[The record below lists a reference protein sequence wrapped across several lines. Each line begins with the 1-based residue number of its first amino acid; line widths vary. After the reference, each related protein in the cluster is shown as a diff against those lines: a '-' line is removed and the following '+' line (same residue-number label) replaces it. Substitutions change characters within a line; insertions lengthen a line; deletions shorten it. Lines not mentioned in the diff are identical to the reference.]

1 MVQAEV
7 GRNGIPERLVP
18 TSQGLRFNQL
28 VLLVG
33 LVMRVETASLEMV
46 SPTTLVVVVVV
57 PDRREA
63 PLRMFRVDG
72 LVSVVW
78 DFGFRSFQ
86 H

>member
-1 MVQAEV
+1 M
-7 GRNGIPERLVP
+7 PERLVP
-18 TSQGLRFNQL
+18 TSQGRRFNQL

-33 LVMRVETASLEMV
+33 LVMRVETDSSETACL
-46 SPTTLVVVVVV
+46 TTLVVVVVA

-63 PLRMFRVDG
+63 PLGMFRVDG